1 MLRAN
6 EKGDNMKLFGLSVAA
21 SLLLAAPQALAAS
34 PDEQAAAREMFA
46 KIISMRT
53 SKGNGQVP
61 AMAAYLAAE
70 LRKAGFAADDIHI
83 LPKDETAALVV
94 RFRGDGSAGKKPILF
109 LAHMDV
115 VDARPEDWEL
125 NPFELTEKDG
135 YFFGRGVDDN
145 KYGVLSLTQTFIRLK
160 KEGFTPTRDLV
171 LAFSG
176 DEESGMTTTRML
188 AYDRKDL
195 TDAEFALNSD
205 AGGGEFGPD
214 GAAVAYGV
222 QAAEKTFATFDVT
235 AKNPGGHSSRPRKDN
250 AIYDLA
256 HALENIEKYQ
266 FQVMWNDITR
276 ASFAMTGAALG
287 GETGEAMTIFAR
299 NPNDK
304 KAQKILAADPATVGQ
319 TRTTCVATMLS
330 AGHAENALP
339 QTATAAVNCRIFP
352 GMSVDD
358 VRSTLAKVIANP
370 SLEIAVR
377 GEPTVSPVSEMREDV
392 TAALSNAVH
401 ARYPDLPIGAYM
413 ESGGTDGMHFRKA
426 GVPTLAMSPIFMKSS
441 DMFAH
446 GLNER
451 IPVKSFYDGLDHW
464 MVIIKD
470 LAGPT
475 PSS

>member
-1 MLRAN
+1 
-6 EKGDNMKLFGLSVAA
+6 MKRL
-21 SLLLAAPQALAAS
+21 ALAAAMAIAFS
-34 PDEQAAAREMFA
+34 TTANAATPDEQAAAREMFA
-46 KIISMRT
+46 KIVSMRT
-53 SKGNGQVP
+53 SKGNGEVP
-61 AMAAYLAAE
+61 KMAAYLASE
-70 LRKAGFAADDIHI
+70 LKKAGFKEEDIHI

-94 RFRGDGSAGKKPILF
+94 RYRGDGSAGKKPILF

-125 NPFELTEKDG
+125 NPFELTEQGG

-145 KYGVLSLTQTFIRLK
+145 KYGVMSLTQTFIRLK
-160 KEGFTPTRDLV
+160 KQGFTPTRDLV

-176 DEESGMTTTRML
+176 DEESGMLTTRML

-195 TDAEFALNSD
+195 TDAEFAINSD
-205 AGGGEFGPD
+205 AGGGELGPD
-214 GAAVAYGV
+214 GRPVAYGV
-222 QAAEKTFATFDVT
+222 QAAEKTFATFDIT

-250 AIYDLA
+250 AIYEIA
-256 HALENIEKYQ
+256 HALEKIEAYE
-266 FQVMWNDITR
+266 FPVMWNDITR

-287 GETGEAMTIFAR
+287 GDTGKAMAAFAK

-304 KAQKILAADPATVGQ
+304 KAQKALAADPATVGQ
-319 TRTTCVATMLS
+319 TRTTCVATMLA

-358 VRSTLAKVIANP
+358 VQSTLAKVVDNP
-370 SLEIAVR
+370 ALEIAVR
-377 GEPTVSPVSEMREDV
+377 GDPTVSPISGMREDV
-392 TAALSNAVH
+392 TAALSKAVH
-401 ARYPDLPIGAYM
+401 ARYPDLPVGAYM

-426 GVPTLAMSPIFMKSS
+426 GVPTLAMSPIFMKPG

-451 IPVKSFYDGLDHW
+451 IPVESFYAGLDHFK
-464 MVIIKD
+464 IIID
-470 LAGPT
+470 ELAGPAT
-475 PSS
+475 SN

>member
-1 MLRAN
+1 
-6 EKGDNMKLFGLSVAA
+6 MKKFLCAAAAALALPSVLAPA
-21 SLLLAAPQALAAS
+21 SAAS
-34 PDEQAAAREMFA
+34 PEEQAAAREMFA

-61 AMAAYLAAE
+61 AMAGYLAGE
-70 LRKAGFAADDIHI
+70 LRKAGFSKDDIYI

-94 RFRGDGSAGKKPILF
+94 YFRGDGSSGKKPILF

-176 DEESGMTTTRML
+176 DEESGMVTTRML

-205 AGGGEFGPD
+205 AGGGELGPD

-222 QAAEKTFATFDVT
+222 QAAEKTFATFDIT

-250 AIYDLA
+250 AIYDIA

-266 FQVMWNDITR
+266 FPAMSNDITR
-276 ASFAMTGAALG
+276 ASFALTGAALG
-287 GETGEAMTIFAR
+287 GETGEAMAAFAK
-299 NPNDK
+299 NPENK
-304 KAQKILAADPATVGQ
+304 KAQKVLAADPATVGQ
-319 TRTTCVATMLS
+319 TRTTCVATMLN

-339 QTATAAVNCRIFP
+339 QTATATVNCRIFP

-358 VRSTLAKVIANP
+358 VKSTLANVVGNP
-370 SLEIAVR
+370 ALEIAVR
-377 GEPTVSPVSEMREDV
+377 GEPTVSPVSDMREDV

-401 ARYPDLPIGAYM
+401 ARFPDLPIGAYM

-451 IPVKSFYDGLDHW
+451 IPVTSFYDGLDHW
-464 MVIIKD
+464 MIIIKD
-470 LAGPT
+470 LAGPKAAD
-475 PSS
+475 